1 MKKSI
6 YGILIV
12 VILILMVILIQRIN
26 NGNNGV
32 YTNEDTAINEQ
43 DRKGYSIDNVRQ
55 EDKVYVTDAL
65 GTGME
70 IEILS
75 CELVDD
81 SNIADSKYQSGYF
94 SGNKYPEY
102 PCYEGYLDTDALAKE
117 NSEFAE
123 YYKNPNAY
131 DINKAIALFDE
142 NSELVDK
149 YRKKKEVDY
158 KYVFIDVRITF
169 ENINSKTT
177 EASLSEIECVVATT
191 DGVYMSE
198 NSDNI
203 CYFDKSENIEGDL
216 RVHKFFWYDFS
227 LNNTLE
233 CTIGFKVEDMEKY
246 GACEYFIGDKDNLVK
261 IIFE

>member
-6 YGILIV
+6 YGILILIII
-12 VILILMVILIQRIN
+12 ILTAILIQRIN
-26 NGNNGV
+26 NGNDSM
-32 YTNEDTAINEQ
+32 YTNEDNEKNEQ
-43 DRKGYSIDNVRQ
+43 DGKDYSIDNVRQ

-81 SNIADSKYQSGYF
+81 SEIANSKYYSCYF
-94 SGNKYPEY
+94 SENKYPEY
-102 PCYEGYLDTDALAKE
+102 PCYEEYLDTDALAKE

-123 YYKNPNAY
+123 YYKDPNAY

-149 YRKKKEVDY
+149 YRKKREVEY
-158 KYVFIDVRITF
+158 KYVFIDARITF
-169 ENINSKTT
+169 ENSNSKVT
-177 EASLSEIECVVATT
+177 EVSLSEIECVAATT
-191 DGVYMSE
+191 DGVYISE
-198 NSDNI
+198 NTDSI

-227 LNNTLE
+227 SNNTME
-233 CTIGFKVEDMEKY
+233 CTIGFKVADMEKY
-246 GACEYFIGDKDNLVK
+246 GSCEYFIGDKDNLIK
-261 IIFE
+261 IIID